1 MQEYILKIRGIVQG
15 VGFRPFVAKLA
26 KELNLNGY
34 VENREMEVNI
44 REIHTEN
51 GKGTGFVIKPS
62 KKSGEITA
70 LIPPDIG
77 LKL

>member
-34 VENREMEVNI
+34 VENREAGVEVGLFCGREELEVFLNRLRTEKPAPAKIIEVNI
-44 REIHTEN
+44 RE
-51 GKGTGFVIKPS
+51 
-62 KKSGEITA
+62 
-70 LIPPDIG
+70 
-77 LKL
+77 